1 MKNSVEL
8 KQERAGFITEA
19 NEMLELCKNETRN
32 FTSEEQVS
40 YDEKM
45 SKIDELKNSIEMIE
59 RQEKLNAEIASKVVA
74 PVSNEPKEV
83 RNFSFFKAVNDFT
96 NGKLDGVER
105 EMHEEAV
112 NEARSAGRSING
124 LGIPSFMLEK
134 RDIVTE
140 GGYGTGGSAV
150 AGSAIAPT
158 ATMGYAEAM
167 REASVFNRVGANI
180 MTGLSGNVII
190 PVTGTSTVEWE
201 GEVDAAA
208 DGGAN
213 FGKVELNP
221 TRLASYVDISKQ
233 LLLQNGIGA
242 EQAIIRDLGRAVAQK
257 IDAAIFSTA
266 SVTGAPASLGA
277 TTNVNENTAI
287 VFAPEASVFEEF
299 LLLEQKIADEGGL
312 EGNLAY
318 VASPA
323 LLSELRKSA
332 QVAAVNAGMQGNLVN
347 GYPTYF
353 TSGCSK
359 TAQASGVSATAA
371 AYFGDFS
378 KMYMGLFGGLD
389 IMVDP
394 YSVAVNGQ
402 TRLVLNQYMDWG
414 FANPDGF
421 AFTKVASGVAG
432 S

>member
-124 LGIPSFMLEK
+124 LGIPSFMLES
-134 RDIVTE
+134 RADVTQ
-140 GGYGTGGSAV
+140 GGS
-150 AGSAIAPT
+150 GIAPT
-158 ATMGYAEAM
+158 NVLGFADAM
-167 REASVFNRVGANI
+167 REASVFDKVGANI
-180 MTGLSGNVII
+180 LTGLSANTTI
-190 PVTGTSTVEWE
+190 PVAGASTVEWE
-201 GEVDAAA
+201 GENDLAAN
-208 DGGAN
+208 GGAE
-213 FGKVELNP
+213 FGKVELTP
-221 TRLASYVDISKQ
+221 TRLASYVNISKQ
-233 LLLQNGIGA
+233 LLLQNGAAA
-242 EQAIIRDLGRAVAQK
+242 EQAIIRDLGRATAQK
-257 IDAAIFSTA
+257 MDAAIFSTA

-277 TTNVNENTAI
+277 LATSDIVETTPFADYASIMLDFVNA
-287 VFAPEASVFEEF
+287 EAKLAEV
-299 LLLEQKIADEGGL
+299 GGL

-323 LLSELRKSA
+323 LMAQLKQSA
-332 QVAAVNAGMQGNLVN
+332 QVAAVNAAMQGSLIN
-347 GYPTYF
+347 GYPTFF
-353 TSGCSK
+353 TNGCTK
-359 TAQASGVSATAA
+359 DPGVSADFF
-371 AYFGDFS
+371 FGDFS
-378 KMYMGLFGGLD
+378 KLYMGMFGGLD

-414 FANPDGF
+414 VSDGAGF
-421 AFTKVASGVAG
+421 VKATSLVA
-432 S
+432 

>member
-19 NEMLELCKNETRN
+19 NEMLDLCKNETRN

-45 SKIDELKNSIEMIE
+45 SKIDELKKSIEMIE
-59 RQEKLNAEIASKVVA
+59 RQEKLNAEIASKIVA

-124 LGIPSFMLEK
+124 LGIPSFMLES
-134 RDIVTE
+134 RANVTQ
-140 GGYGTGGSAV
+140 GT
-150 AGSAIAPT
+150 SAIAPT
-158 ATMGYAEAM
+158 NVLGFADAM
-167 REASVFNRVGANI
+167 REASVFDKVGANI
-180 MTGLSGNVII
+180 LTGLSANTTI
-190 PVTGTSTVEWE
+190 PVAGASSVEWE

-213 FGKVELNP
+213 FGKVELTP
-221 TRLASYVDISKQ
+221 TRLASYVNISKQ
-233 LLLQNGIGA
+233 LLLQNGAAA
-242 EQAIIRDLGRAVAQK
+242 EQAIIRDLGRATAQK
-257 IDAAIFSTA
+257 MDAAIFSTA
-266 SVTGAPASLGA
+266 GVTGAPDSLGELA
-277 TTNVNENTAI
+277 TSTFNESAFSNLASIMLDFVSAEQTLA
-287 VFAPEASVFEEF
+287 EA
-299 LLLEQKIADEGGL
+299 GGL

-323 LLSELRKSA
+323 LMAQLKQSA
-332 QVAAVNAGMQGNLVN
+332 QVAAVNAGMQGALIN
-347 GYPTYF
+347 GYPAYF
-353 TSGCSK
+353 TNGCTKS
-359 TAQASGVSATAA
+359 AGVSADFF
-371 AYFGDFS
+371 FGDFS
-378 KMYMGLFGGLD
+378 KLYMGMFGGLD

-414 FANPDGF
+414 VSDG
-421 AFTKVASGVAG
+421 AG
-432 S
+432 FVKATSLLATA

>member
-124 LGIPSFMLEK
+124 LGIPSFMLES
-134 RDIVTE
+134 RADVTQ
-140 GGYGTGGSAV
+140 G
-150 AGSAIAPT
+150 GSAIAPT
-158 ATMGYAEAM
+158 NVLGFADAM
-167 REASVFNRVGANI
+167 REASVFDKVGANI
-180 MTGLSGNVII
+180 LTGLSANTTI
-190 PVTGTSTVEWE
+190 PVAGASSVEWE

-208 DGGAN
+208 NGGAE
-213 FGKVELNP
+213 FGKVELTP
-221 TRLASYVDISKQ
+221 TRLASYVNISKQ
-233 LLLQNGIGA
+233 LLLQNGAAA
-242 EQAIIRDLGRAVAQK
+242 EQAIIRDLGRATAQK
-257 IDAAIFSTA
+257 MDAAIFSTA
-266 SVTGAPASLGA
+266 TVTGAPASLGA
-277 TTNVNENTAI
+277 LATSEITESAFSNLASIMLDFVNA
-287 VFAPEASVFEEF
+287 EAKLAEV
-299 LLLEQKIADEGGL
+299 GGL

-323 LLSELRKSA
+323 LMAQLKQSA
-332 QVAAVNAGMQGNLVN
+332 QVAAVNAGMQGSLIN
-347 GYPTYF
+347 GYPTFF
-353 TSGCSK
+353 TNGCTKS
-359 TAQASGVSATAA
+359 AGVSGDFF
-371 AYFGDFS
+371 FGDFS
-378 KMYMGLFGGLD
+378 KLYMGMFGGLD

-414 FANPDGF
+414 VSDG
-421 AFTKVASGVAG
+421 AG
-432 S
+432 FVKAVSLIA

>member
-19 NEMLELCKNETRN
+19 NEMLELCKNETRD
-32 FTSEEQVS
+32 FTAEEQVS
-40 YDEKM
+40 YDGKM
-45 SKIDELKNSIEMIE
+45 SKIDELKKSIEMIE

-124 LGIPSFMLEK
+124 LGIPSFMLES
-134 RDIVTE
+134 RADVTQ
-140 GGYGTGGSAV
+140 

-158 ATMGYAEAM
+158 NVLGFADAM
-167 REASVFNRVGANI
+167 REASVFDKVGANI
-180 MTGLSGNVII
+180 LTGLSANTTI
-190 PVTGTSTVEWE
+190 PVAGASSVEWE
-201 GEVDAAA
+201 GEIEAAA
-208 DGGAN
+208 DGGAQ
-213 FGKVELNP
+213 FGKVELTP
-221 TRLASYVDISKQ
+221 TRLASYVNISKQ
-233 LLLQNGIGA
+233 LLLQNGAAA
-242 EQAIIRDLGRAVAQK
+242 EQAIIRDLGRATAQK
-257 IDAAIFSTA
+257 MDAAIFSTA
-266 SVTGAPASLGA
+266 GVSGAPDSLGELA
-277 TTNVNENTAI
+277 TSTFTESAYSNLASIMLDFVSAEQTLA
-287 VFAPEASVFEEF
+287 EA
-299 LLLEQKIADEGGL
+299 GGL

-318 VASPA
+318 VASPNLMA
-323 LLSELRKSA
+323 QLKQSA
-332 QVAAVNAGMQGNLVN
+332 QVAAVNAGMQGALVN

-353 TSGCSK
+353 TNGCTKS
-359 TAQASGVSATAA
+359 AGVSGDFF
-371 AYFGDFS
+371 FGDFS
-378 KMYMGLFGGLD
+378 KLYMGMFGGLD

-414 FANPDGF
+414 VSDGAGF
-421 AFTKVASGVAG
+421 VKATSLVA
-432 S
+432 

>member
-45 SKIDELKNSIEMIE
+45 SKIDELKKSIEMIE

-83 RNFSFFKAVNDFT
+83 RNFSFFKAINDFT

-112 NEARSAGRSING
+112 NEARSAGRSIDG
-124 LGIPSFMLEK
+124 LGIPSFMLET
-134 RDIVTE
+134 RADVTQ
-140 GGYGTGGSAV
+140 GL
-150 AGSAIAPT
+150 SAIAPT
-158 ATMGYAEAM
+158 NVLGFADAM

-180 MTGLSGNVII
+180 LTGLSANTTI
-190 PVTGTSTVEWE
+190 PVTGASAVAWAAEN
-201 GEVDAAA
+201 GAAA
-208 DGGAN
+208 DGGAE

-221 TRLASYVDISKQ
+221 KRLASYVNISKQ
-233 LLLQNGIGA
+233 LLLQNGAAA
-242 EQAIIRDLGRAVAQK
+242 EQAIVRDLGRATAQYM
-257 IDAAIFSTA
+257 DATLFATA
-266 SVTGAPASLGA
+266 DSGTGVPHSLGQMA
-277 TTNVNENTAI
+277 TSTITESAFSPLASIMLDFVTA
-287 VFAPEASVFEEF
+287 EAKLAEV
-299 LLLEQKIADEGGL
+299 GGL

-323 LLSELRKSA
+323 LMAQLKQSA
-332 QVAAVNAGMQGNLVN
+332 QVAAVNAGMQGSLIN

-353 TSGCSK
+353 TNGCTKS
-359 TAQASGVSATAA
+359 AGASGDFF
-371 AYFGDFS
+371 FGDFS
-378 KMYMGLFGGLD
+378 KLYMGMFGGLD

-414 FANPDGF
+414 VSDG
-421 AFTKVASGVAG
+421 AG
-432 S
+432 FVKATSLLAA

>member
-19 NEMLELCKNETRN
+19 NEMLDLCKNETRN
-32 FTSEEQVS
+32 FTTEEQVS

-45 SKIDELKNSIEMIE
+45 SKIDELKKSIEMIE

-134 RDIVTE
+134 RVNEPTQ
-140 GGYGTGGSAV
+140 G
-150 AGSAIAPT
+150 GSAIAPT
-158 ATMGYAEAM
+158 NVLGFADAM
-167 REASVFNRVGANI
+167 REASVFDKVGANI
-180 MTGLSGNVII
+180 LTGLSANTTI
-190 PVTGTSTVEWE
+190 PVAGASTVEWE
-201 GEVDAAA
+201 GENDLAAN
-208 DGGAN
+208 GGAE
-213 FGKVELNP
+213 FGKVELTP
-221 TRLASYVDISKQ
+221 TRLASYVNISKQ
-233 LLLQNGIGA
+233 LLLQNGAAA
-242 EQAIIRDLGRAVAQK
+242 EQAIIRDLGRATAQK
-257 IDAAIFSTA
+257 MDAAIFSTA

-277 TTNVNENTAI
+277 LATSEITESAFSNLASIMLDFVTA
-287 VFAPEASVFEEF
+287 EAKLAEV
-299 LLLEQKIADEGGL
+299 GGL

-323 LLSELRKSA
+323 LMAQLKQSA
-332 QVAAVNAGMQGNLVN
+332 QVAAVNAGMQGSLIN
-347 GYPTYF
+347 GYPTFF
-353 TSGCSK
+353 TNGCTK
-359 TAQASGVSATAA
+359 DPGVSGDFF
-371 AYFGDFS
+371 FGDFS
-378 KMYMGLFGGLD
+378 KLYMGMFGGLD

-414 FANPDGF
+414 VSDG
-421 AFTKVASGVAG
+421 AG
-432 S
+432 FVKAVSLIA

>member
-19 NEMLELCKNETRN
+19 NEMLDLCKNETRN
-32 FTSEEQVS
+32 FTTEEQVS

-45 SKIDELKNSIEMIE
+45 SKIDELKKSIEMIE

-124 LGIPSFMLEK
+124 LGIPSFMLES
-134 RDIVTE
+134 RADVTQ
-140 GGYGTGGSAV
+140 G
-150 AGSAIAPT
+150 GSAIAPT
-158 ATMGYAEAM
+158 NVLGFADAM
-167 REASVFNRVGANI
+167 REASVFDKVGANI
-180 MTGLSGNVII
+180 LTGLSANTTI
-190 PVTGTSTVEWE
+190 PVAGASTVEWE
-201 GEVDAAA
+201 GENDLAAN
-208 DGGAN
+208 GGAE
-213 FGKVELNP
+213 FGKVELTP
-221 TRLASYVDISKQ
+221 TRLASYVNISKQ
-233 LLLQNGIGA
+233 LLLQNGAAA
-242 EQAIIRDLGRAVAQK
+242 EQAIIRDLGRATAQK
-257 IDAAIFSTA
+257 MDAAIFSTA

-277 TTNVNENTAI
+277 LATSEITESALSNLASIMLDFVTA
-287 VFAPEASVFEEF
+287 EAKLAEV
-299 LLLEQKIADEGGL
+299 GGL

-323 LLSELRKSA
+323 LMAQLKQSA
-332 QVAAVNAGMQGNLVN
+332 QVAAVNAGMQGSLIN
-347 GYPTYF
+347 GYPTFF
-353 TSGCSK
+353 TNGCTK
-359 TAQASGVSATAA
+359 DPGVSGDFF
-371 AYFGDFS
+371 FGDFS
-378 KMYMGLFGGLD
+378 KLYMGMFGGLD

-414 FANPDGF
+414 VSDG
-421 AFTKVASGVAG
+421 AG
-432 S
+432 FVKAVSLIA

>member
-45 SKIDELKNSIEMIE
+45 SKIDELKKSIEMIE

-83 RNFSFFKAVNDFT
+83 RDFSFFKAINDFT

-112 NEARSAGRSING
+112 NEARSAGRSIDG
-124 LGIPSFMLEK
+124 LGIPSFMLET
-134 RDIVTE
+134 RADVTQ
-140 GGYGTGGSAV
+140 GTSG
-150 AGSAIAPT
+150 IAPKNVLGF
-158 ATMGYAEAM
+158 ADAM

-180 MTGLSGNVII
+180 LTGLSANTTI
-190 PVTGTSTVEWE
+190 PVSGHSTVAWK
-201 GEVDAAA
+201 GEVAAAA
-208 DGGAN
+208 DGGDN
-213 FGKVELNP
+213 FDSVNLEPK
-221 TRLASYVDISKQ
+221 RLASYVNISKQ
-233 LLLQNGIGA
+233 LLLQNGASA
-242 EQAIIRDLGRAVAQK
+242 EQAIIRDLGRATAQY
-257 IDAAIFSTA
+257 IDATLFATA
-266 SVTGAPASLGA
+266 DSASGVPHSLGQM
-277 TTNVNENTAI
+277 TTGSFTEAAFSPLASIMLDFVTAEQTL
-287 VFAPEASVFEEF
+287 AEA
-299 LLLEQKIADEGGL
+299 GGL

-323 LLSELRKSA
+323 LMAQLKQSA
-332 QVAAVNAGMQGNLVN
+332 QVAAVNAGMQGSLIN
-347 GYPTYF
+347 GYPTFF
-353 TSGCSK
+353 TNGCTK
-359 TAQASGVSATAA
+359 DAGVSADFF
-371 AYFGDFS
+371 FGDFS
-378 KMYMGLFGGLD
+378 KLYMGMFGGLD

-394 YSVAVNGQ
+394 YSVAINGQ

-414 FANPDGF
+414 VSDG
-421 AFTKVASGVAG
+421 AG
-432 S
+432 FVKATSVLA

>member
-45 SKIDELKNSIEMIE
+45 SKIDELKKSIEMIE

-134 RDIVTE
+134 RVNEPTQ
-140 GGYGTGGSAV
+140 G
-150 AGSAIAPT
+150 GSAIAPT
-158 ATMGYAEAM
+158 NVLGFADAM
-167 REASVFNRVGANI
+167 REASVFDKVGANI
-180 MTGLSGNVII
+180 LTGLSANTTI
-190 PVTGTSTVEWE
+190 PVAGASSVEWE
-201 GEVDAAA
+201 GEIDAAA

-213 FGKVELNP
+213 FGKVELTP
-221 TRLASYVDISKQ
+221 TRLASYVNISKQ
-233 LLLQNGIGA
+233 LLLQNGAAA
-242 EQAIIRDLGRAVAQK
+242 EQAIIRDLGRATAQK
-257 IDAAIFSTA
+257 MDAAIFSTA
-266 SVTGAPASLGA
+266 GVSGAPDSLGELA
-277 TTNVNENTAI
+277 T
-287 VFAPEASVFEEF
+287 SVFVESSF
-299 LLLEQKIADEGGL
+299 SNLASIMLDFVTAEQTLAEAGGL

-318 VASPA
+318 VASPNLMA
-323 LLSELRKSA
+323 QLKQSA
-332 QVAAVNAGMQGNLVN
+332 QVAAVNVGMQGALVN
-347 GYPTYF
+347 GYPTFF
-353 TSGCSK
+353 TNGCTK
-359 TAQASGVSATAA
+359 VAGASGDFF
-371 AYFGDFS
+371 FGDFS
-378 KMYMGLFGGLD
+378 KLYMGMFGGLD

-414 FANPDGF
+414 VSDG
-421 AFTKVASGVAG
+421 AG
-432 S
+432 FVKATSVLA

>member
-19 NEMLELCKNETRN
+19 NTMLELCKNETRN

-45 SKIDELKNSIEMIE
+45 SKIDELKKSIEMIE

-124 LGIPSFMLEK
+124 LGIPSFMLES
-134 RDIVTE
+134 RANVTQ
-140 GGYGTGGSAV
+140 G
-150 AGSAIAPT
+150 GSAIAPT
-158 ATMGYAEAM
+158 NVLGFADAM
-167 REASVFNRVGANI
+167 REASVFDKVGANI
-180 MTGLSGNVII
+180 LTGLSANTTI
-190 PVTGTSTVEWE
+190 PVAGASSVEWE

-208 DGGAN
+208 DGGAQ
-213 FGKVELNP
+213 FGKVELTP
-221 TRLASYVDISKQ
+221 TRLASYVNISKQ
-233 LLLQNGIGA
+233 LLLQNGAAA
-242 EQAIIRDLGRAVAQK
+242 EQAIVRDLGRATAQYM
-257 IDAAIFSTA
+257 DATLFATA
-266 SVTGAPASLGA
+266 DSGTGVPHSLGQMA
-277 TTNVNENTAI
+277 TSTITESAFSPLASIMLDFVTA
-287 VFAPEASVFEEF
+287 EAKLAEV
-299 LLLEQKIADEGGL
+299 GGL

-318 VASPA
+318 VASPNLMA
-323 LLSELRKSA
+323 QLKQSA
-332 QVAAVNAGMQGNLVN
+332 QVAAVNVGMQGALVN
-347 GYPTYF
+347 GYPTF
-353 TSGCSK
+353 FTNGCTKVAGTSGDFF
-359 TAQASGVSATAA
+359 
-371 AYFGDFS
+371 FGDFS
-378 KMYMGLFGGLD
+378 KLYMGMFGGLD

-414 FANPDGF
+414 VSDG
-421 AFTKVASGVAG
+421 AG
-432 S
+432 FVKATSLLAA